1 MKRRRLLLW
10 GFAVLQL
17 CRSAVVRFS
26 GSAVLL
32 LSRLCRGA
40 NCGSA
45 VVRFYGSTALRFC
58 GFCGSAVNRFC
69 GLPVNQK
76 DAARTA
82 NDATMSGKDASMSAK
97 DTTLRAKDHER
108 TRP

>member
-1 MKRRRLLLW
+1 MR
-10 GFAVLQL
+10 FCSCAVL
-17 CRSAVVRFS
+17 
-26 GSAVLL
+26 G
-32 LSRLCRGA
+32 
-40 NCGSA
+40 
-45 VVRFYGSTALRFC
+45 FYGSTVLRILRFC
-58 GFCGSAVNRFC
+58 GSSVNRFC

-97 DTTLRAKDHER
+97 DTMLRAKDHER